1 MHAQYAD
8 VVSTA
13 EILSYFNPLY
23 EQWAI
28 TSSIWVMIAFSP
40 SSRSRRAKK
49 QAGNRNATGAM
60 QHCAFIVTA
69 ERFRQVEPWLR
80 SGRTDYIGPIPQLP
94 GMLEAEQDKS
104 RRAAV
109 VDPLV
114 DASSCSTTCPTAF
127 GPFPYGLR
135 RPCGR

>member
-1 MHAQYAD
+1 MHPQYAD

-23 EQWAI
+23 EQVRHYFFDMGND
-28 TSSIWVMIAFSP
+28 SLSP

-80 SGRTDYIGPIPQLP
+80 SRRIDYIGPIPQLP

-104 RRAAV
+104 RRAAA